1 MLTMD
6 NRSQRRIISYIGLFI
21 AFIGFCGFLW
31 GLLEK
36 DGIIEM
42 IGFFCIIIA
51 YVFTVIV
58 KRMRDRERSEQ
69 QKKNV

>member
-1 MLTMD
+1 MD
-6 NRSQRRIISYIGLFI
+6 NRTLRRTISVTGLFV

-31 GLLEK
+31 GMLEK

-58 KRMRDRERSEQ
+58 KRMRVREKADQ
-69 QKKNV
+69 QKKDA